1 MGGPP
6 SLTVQDAI
14 DALGFGRFQRR
25 LLLVCGVTW
34 AADAAEILL
43 IAFALPA
50 ISAEFGVSRAAGGL
64 LVTATFLGM
73 LVGAWFWGVTS
84 DRVGRRA
91 GFQLTVLI
99 FAVFGALSALAPNLA
114 TLAVLRALTGFGLGG
129 ALPLDFSLYAEYL
142 PRHNRGRNLV
152 LLESFW
158 ALGTIAAAGLAVL
171 LIPTVGWRPLLASSA
186 FAAALVLWIRR
197 RVPESPRYLVT
208 SGRTED
214 ASAVLAQIAQA
225 NGRRLPPG
233 ELVAPARGRRAGLAT
248 LWGPRLRTTTATLW
262 AAWFAISFGYYGVFT
277 WLPSVFVNRGFT
289 FLTTYQNTL
298 ILALAQVPGYLS
310 AAWLVE
316 RWGRRPTLAAYLA
329 ASGVFTY
336 LFAIAAGT
344 GTLVVAGAL
353 MSFFSLGAWGALYAY
368 TPEVYPTE
376 IRATGMGAASSL
388 TRIAGAL
395 APLIGGLLLPVSLPA
410 ALTVYAAA
418 FLLGGL
424 AVLTA
429 GPETRDQALADTARD
444 MDPVSSDQPAKL

>member
-14 DALGFGRFQRR
+14 DAIGFGRFQRR

-50 ISAEFGVSRAAGGL
+50 ITAEFEVSRAAGGL

-73 LVGAWFWGVTS
+73 LAGAWFWGITS
-84 DRVGRRA
+84 DRIGRRV

-99 FAVFGALSALAPNLA
+99 FALFGALSALAPNLA

-158 ALGTIAAAGLAVL
+158 ALGTIVAAGLAVL

-186 FAAALVLWIRR
+186 LAAALVVWIRR
-197 RVPESPRYLVT
+197 RIPESPRYLAT
-208 SGRTED
+208 IGRMQD
-214 ASAVLAQIAQA
+214 ASDVLAQVAHT

-233 ELVAPARGRRAGLAT
+233 ELVRPAPGPRPGLAT
-248 LWGPRLRTTTATLW
+248 LWDPRLRTTTAMLW
-262 AAWFAISFGYYGVFT
+262 AAWFAISLGYYGVFT
-277 WLPSVFVNRGFT
+277 WLPTVFVNQGFT
-289 FLTTYQNTL
+289 FLASYQNTF
-298 ILALAQVPGYLS
+298 ILALAQIPGYLS

-316 RWGRRPTLAAYLA
+316 RWGRRPTLAAYLT

-336 LFAIAAGT
+336 LFAVASGTAA
-344 GTLVVAGAL
+344 LVTAGAL

-376 IRATGMGAASSL
+376 IRATGMGAASSM

-395 APLIGGLLLPVSLPA
+395 APLIGGLLLPVSLSA
-410 ALTVYAAA
+410 ALSVYAGA
-418 FLLGGL
+418 FIAGGL

-429 GPETRDQALADTARD
+429 GRETRNQALADTAADVERGA
-444 MDPVSSDQPAKL
+444 VIG